1 MQPYSG
7 LLKNSPSSFVIFPL
21 TEPQIII
28 FPFVVRQVEK
38 YCPHATC
45 TPSSVCNKGT
55 LSK

>member
-55 LSK
+55 RSK